1 MSTLAIF
8 GLGLIVTGMTL
19 AAVFLIGLDEAGDP
33 AHSNLS
39 DLSPLEKNL
48 VNRTGE
54 AGPETAAEIAES

>member
-8 GLGLIVTGMTL
+8 VLGLIVTGMTL

-33 AHSNLS
+33 AHSKLG
-39 DLSPLEKNL
+39 DLSSLEKNL
-48 VNRTGE
+48 VDRTGE

>member
-19 AAVFLIGLDEAGDP
+19 AAVFLVGLDEAGDP

>member
-1 MSTLAIF
+1 MSTFAIF
-8 GLGLIVTGMTL
+8 ALGLVVTGITL

-33 AHSNLS
+33 AHSKLG

>member
-8 GLGLIVTGMTL
+8 GLGLIVTGITL

-48 VNRTGE
+48 VNRSGE

>member
-48 VNRTGE
+48 VNRSGK